1 MMSDQDN
8 QETAELRTQ
17 VILEYMKLGPSIFAS
32 TYETFCKPGVTFSG
46 PRPKKRKSQARMSRK
61 WRGRA

>member
-1 MMSDQDN
+1 MSEEIS
-8 QETAELRTQ
+8 QEVAEARKE